1 MGTEQIKSNRLKMG
15 YLKNVGIYITQKNQ
29 LKKMKMF
36 AFQFVRNCG
45 HKDAMSQMLK
55 YIPLFKEGIKF

>member
-1 MGTEQIKSNRLKMG
+1 MG
-15 YLKNVGIYITQKNQ
+15 YLKKCRYIYYPKEKNQ

-55 YIPLFKEGIKF
+55 YVPLFKEGIKF